1 MSASRP
7 YDAQLINFQWLLRLR
22 WWVLVGQIG
31 TIVSAEWALRIQLPL
46 RPLATLIVLGIIS
59 NAACALWVR
68 RAPRVREWLLASLM
82 GLDVLL
88 LTGLLSLTGGSL
100 NPFSCLYLV
109 HIALAAVVL
118 QPRLTWMLAA
128 LSLGCFG
135 LLFIIP
141 AWPPGAAAAPHMEHM
156 RMHLEGMWLAFG
168 VAAGFIVYFVQ
179 RVTRAL
185 AEREAE
191 LLTARNLTARNERF
205 AAVATLA
212 AGAAHELSTPLSTI
226 AVVAKELEHELVR
239 SPLSAEAVADAR
251 LIREQV
257 TRCRDI
263 LMHMAADAGQGTGES
278 IVPTAVESLVEA
290 AIDGVPDRARLRV
303 AIDESA
309 CGQIVNVP
317 PRAVAQAL
325 RGVLKNAR
333 QASPP
338 DGDVE
343 LDVIRQGDSLRFTVR
358 DHGAGMTADVLERAG
373 EPFFTTKAPGQGMGL
388 GLFLT
393 RAVLTRLGGAL
404 ELTSLPGQ
412 GTTADLTL
420 PVTSLARDLDK
431 RLSQHAA
438 ARG

>member
-1 MSASRP
+1 MSHSRSQ
-7 YDAQLINFQWLLRLR
+7 DAQLINFRWLLRLR
-22 WWVLVGQIG
+22 WWVLVGQVC
-31 TIVSAEWALRIQLPL
+31 TVVSVEWVLRIHLPVG
-46 RPLATLIVLGIIS
+46 PLAVLIVLGIVS
-59 NAACALWVR
+59 NVACELWAWQ
-68 RAPRVREWLLASLM
+68 APRVPEGLLAALM
-82 GLDVLL
+82 GFDVLL

-135 LLFIIP
+135 LLFVLPVWP
-141 AWPPGAAAAPHMEHM
+141 AGGDAAHMEHM

-191 LLTARNLTARNERF
+191 LVAARHLTARNERF
-205 AAVATLA
+205 AALATLA

-226 AVVAKELEHELVR
+226 AVVARELEYQLR
-239 SPLSAEAVADAR
+239 SPENLEAAADAR

-263 LMHMAADAGQGTGES
+263 LMQMAADAGQEAGEAAAP
-278 IVPTAVESLVEA
+278 IAVEDLVEA
-290 AIDGVPDRARLRV
+290 AIAGLPERGRLDVIFDAAARDQVLHVPA
-303 AIDESA
+303 
-309 CGQIVNVP
+309 
-317 PRAVAQAL
+317 RAVAQAL

-333 QASPP
+333 QASPAEA
-338 DGDVE
+338 VVR
-343 LDVIRQGDSLRFTVR
+343 LDVVRQNDAWRFVVR
-358 DHGAGMTADVLERAG
+358 DHGGGMVGDVLERAG

-393 RAVLTRLGGAL
+393 RAVLARLGGTL
-404 ELTSLPGQ
+404 ELTSVPGG
-412 GTTADLTL
+412 GTTAVLGL
-420 PVTSLARDLDK
+420 PVTTPAPLYALPAEPAVAK
-431 RLSQHAA
+431 
-438 ARG
+438 G